1 MIIKK
6 KKSSKVSFTAEELTK
21 FKAMFDAVKSME
33 EDDDEEDDEDLEE
46 EDGSEDTP
54 AVIIMSS
61 KKKGKMIKKSD

>member
-1 MIIKK
+1 MIIKN
-6 KKSSKVSFTAEELTK
+6 KKSGKPSFTSEELSK
-21 FKAMFDAVKSME
+21 FKDMFDAVKSME

-61 KKKGKMIKKSD
+61 KKKGEMIKNSD

>member
-1 MIIKK
+1 MVIKK

-21 FKAMFDAVKSME
+21 FKAMFDAVKSMK
-33 EDDDEEDDEDLEE
+33 EDDDEEEDDEE

>member
-21 FKAMFDAVKSME
+21 FKAMFDAVKSMK
-33 EDDDEEDDEDLEE
+33 EDDDEEEDDEE

>member
-6 KKSSKVSFTAEELTK
+6 KKSSKVSFTSEELAK
-21 FKAMFDAVKSME
+21 FKAMFDAVKSMK
-33 EDDDEEDDEDLEE
+33 EDDDEEEDDEE